1 MNKTIV
7 RTSLVWIA
15 LIAAAAS
22 IFFVRAHRAHS
33 TATANQVGQPLAE
46 GPTIGPKATS
56 AESVEKSSVSTA
68 ATPLV
73 PIQLSSEQMRSIG
86 VTTGTAELKQVAD
99 DISATGTV
107 VVDDRLVSYVQVRFP
122 GYIRKVFANA
132 TYQYVRKGQPLFTM
146 YSPELAATQQE
157 YLLARKDAQT
167 IAASSVDGVAAG
179 AGSLAAAAEQ
189 RLRQYD
195 IPDAQIAQM
204 QTSGKVAPDLTI
216 DAPASGYITDY
227 AALPNL
233 YVQPSTRL
241 YTLADLSRVWVNAQ
255 VFQEDLG
262 RIRPGESATLT
273 VDSYPGRTFTGRVEQ
288 ILPQIDLATRTGQ
301 VRLEVAN
308 PGIKLKPGMFVNVT
322 LKSIQPPQLVVPASA
337 VFQTGLR
344 QVVFVNHG
352 NGQLEPKDVTV
363 GPRAGD
369 DYVILSGLKP
379 HEEVVT
385 SANFLLDSESQLQA
399 AAGAPA
405 AGAPAASAEAPSSA
419 AGPTQSTINVDYT
432 SDPDPARKGANMF
445 RVQLTGP
452 DGKPVT
458 GAQVGLN
465 FFMAAMPAMGMAA
478 LKAEA
483 RLSESAPGLYAGP
496 ASLPSGGTWQLT
508 IVVTKA
514 GRTLATKQLRLNV
527 AGGM

>member
-1 MNKTIV
+1 MNKIIV

-22 IFFVRAHRAHS
+22 IFFARTHRVPPA
-33 TATANQVGQPLAE
+33 ATADQASQPLAE
-46 GPTIGPKATS
+46 GPPVGPKANS
-56 AESVEKSSVSTA
+56 AENIEKSSVSTA

-107 VVDDRLVSYVQVRFP
+107 VIDDRLVSYVQVRFP

-167 IAASSVDGVAAG
+167 MAASSVDGVATG

-195 IPDAQIAQM
+195 ISDAQIARM
-204 QTSGKVAPDLTI
+204 QSSGKAEPDLTI

-241 YTLADLSRVWVNAQ
+241 YTMADLSRVWVNAQ
-255 VFQEDLG
+255 IFQEDLG

-352 NGQLEPKDVTV
+352 NGQLGPQDVTV
-363 GPRAGD
+363 GPHIGEN
-369 DYVILSGLKP
+369 YIILSGLKP

-405 AGAPAASAEAPSSA
+405 ASAEGPSSA
-419 AGPTQSTINVDYT
+419 AGAMQSAVNIDFT
-432 SDPDPARKGANMF
+432 SDPDPARKGANTF
-445 RVQLTGP
+445 RVKLRGS
-452 DGKPVT
+452 DGQPVT

-483 RLSESAPGLYAGP
+483 RLNESGPALYAGP

-514 GRTLATKQLRLNV
+514 GRTLATKQLRLNA

>member
-7 RTSLVWIA
+7 RTSLFWIA

-22 IFFVRAHRAHS
+22 IFFVRAHRVHPA
-33 TATANQVGQPLAE
+33 ANADQASQPLAE
-46 GPTIGPKATS
+46 GPPIGPKANS

-73 PIQLSSEQMRSIG
+73 PIQLSTEQMRSIG

-167 IAASSVDGVAAG
+167 MAASSVDGVAAG

-195 IPDAQIAQM
+195 ISDAQIARM
-204 QTSGKVAPDLTI
+204 QSSGKAEPDLTI

-241 YTLADLSRVWVNAQ
+241 YTMADLSRVWVNAQ
-255 VFQEDLG
+255 IFQEDLG

-352 NGQLEPKDVTV
+352 NGQLEPQDVTV
-363 GPRAGD
+363 GPHIGD
-369 DYVILSGLKP
+369 DYIILSGLKP

-399 AAGAPA
+399 A

-432 SDPDPARKGANMF
+432 SDPDPARKGANNF

-465 FFMAAMPAMGMAA
+465 FFMAAMPAMGMSA

-483 RLSESAPGLYAGP
+483 RLNESAPGIYAGP
-496 ASLPSGGTWQLT
+496 ASLSSGGTWQLT

-514 GRTLATKQLRLNV
+514 GRTLATKQLRLNA

>member
-7 RTSLVWIA
+7 RTSLFWIA

-22 IFFVRAHRAHS
+22 IFFVRAHRAHPTA

-46 GPTIGPKATS
+46 GPPVAAKTNS
-56 AESVEKSSVSTA
+56 ANTAVPTQTPSSSA
-68 ATPLV
+68 SSPGAGTPLV

-107 VVDDRLVSYVQVRFP
+107 VIDDRLVSYVQVRFP

-167 IAASSVDGVAAG
+167 MAASSVDGVAAG

-195 IPDAQIAQM
+195 ISDAQIAQM

-216 DAPASGYITDY
+216 DAPTSGYITDY

-255 VFQEDLG
+255 IFQEDLG

-352 NGQLEPKDVTV
+352 NGQLEPQDVTV
-363 GPRAGD
+363 GPRIGEN
-369 DYVILSGLKP
+369 YVILSGLKP

-405 AGAPAASAEAPSSA
+405 TSA
-419 AGPTQSTINVDYT
+419 AGPTQSRIDVDFT
-432 SDPDPARKGANMF
+432 SDPNPARKGANMF
-445 RVQLTGP
+445 RVKLTGS
-452 DGKPVT
+452 DGQPVT
-458 GAQVGLN
+458 GAQVALN

-483 RLSESAPGLYAGP
+483 RLNESAPGIYAGP

-514 GRTLATKQLRLNV
+514 GRTLTTKQLRLNV

>member
-22 IFFVRAHRAHS
+22 IFFVRTHRVPPA
-33 TATANQVGQPLAE
+33 ANADQASQPLAE
-46 GPTIGPKATS
+46 GPPVGPKANS

-68 ATPLV
+68 VTPLV

-99 DISATGTV
+99 DISATGSV
-107 VVDDRLVSYVQVRFP
+107 VIDDRLVSYVQVRFP

-167 IAASSVDGVAAG
+167 MAASSVDGVAAG

-189 RLRQYD
+189 RLRQYG
-195 IPDAQIAQM
+195 ISDAQIARM
-204 QTSGKVAPDLTI
+204 QSSGKAEPDLTI

-255 VFQEDLG
+255 IFQEDLG

-344 QVVFVNHG
+344 QVVFINKG

-363 GPRAGD
+363 GPHIGEN
-369 DYVILSGLKP
+369 YVILNGLKP

-405 AGAPAASAEAPSSA
+405 ASAEAPSSA
-419 AGPTQSTINVDYT
+419 AGPTQSTINVDFT
-432 SDPDPARKGANMF
+432 SDPNPARKGANTF
-445 RVQLTGP
+445 HVKLTGP

-496 ASLPSGGTWQLT
+496 GSLPSGGTWQLT
-508 IVVTKA
+508 IVVTRA
-514 GRTLATKQLRLNV
+514 GRTLATKQLRLNA